1 MHSAL
6 VLRSPQFGPLS
17 MNATDH
23 IAPDE
28 QTNDTMSAWSTGC
41 IVAVMEKNGI
51 SARHQATLI
60 AQICSI
66 SVSQARRKLRGS
78 TWLFNEVLLVCRHF
92 GLSLDAVFTPS
103 VLQTNTWPHAG
114 STAPGGNGT
123 CPASLLL
130 LDDEALPCDIQLGP
144 ATTPQTA
151 GLLATH
157 HSDAWWVGSATQ
169 LDHIAPQG
177 TRYRVEQLQLHSSS
191 QAQRPRIAV
200 VDDDAGAAGALTDWF
215 NEVGYEAEAYTSPD
229 QLTAQP
235 LTEHD
240 AYVVDLILAGGR
252 TSQALV
258 EQIRLAQPQAPIVLL
273 TGQLRDGTAS
283 EATLAT
289 ILRTQG
295 VTFFEKPV
303 RAAVLTA
310 AIQSS
315 LDRVNAQHG

>member
-1 MHSAL
+1 
-6 VLRSPQFGPLS
+6 
-17 MNATDH
+17 MNALDQIPT
-23 IAPDE
+23 AE
-28 QTNDTMSAWSTGC
+28 QASDTMSAWSTGC

-92 GLSLDAVFTPS
+92 GLSLDAVFTPN
-103 VLQTNTWPHAG
+103 VLQTNAWPHAG
-114 STAPGGNGT
+114 SAALASHATY
-123 CPASLLL
+123 PASLLL
-130 LDDEALPCDIQLGP
+130 DDEPLPCDIQLGP
-144 ATTPQTA
+144 AAAPQTS
-151 GLLATH
+151 GLQATH
-157 HSDAWWVGSATQ
+157 HRDAWWVGSATR
-169 LDHIAPQG
+169 LNSVSPQG
-177 TRYRVEQLQLHSSS
+177 ARYRVEQLQLHSPS

-200 VDDDAGAAGALTDWF
+200 VDDDAGSAGALTDWF
-215 NEVGYEAEAYTSPD
+215 NEVGYEADAYTSPD
-229 QLTAQP
+229 QLTAQT

-258 EQIRLAQPQAPIVLL
+258 EQIRQAQPQAPIVLL
-273 TGQLRDGTAS
+273 TGQLRDGKAS

-303 RAAVLTA
+303 RPAVLTA